1 MNLKTLICLLGVLCL
16 LLPVAALAQAG
27 SGGTSD
33 PTFDEGIAYSNFGT
47 VTAGDVILCETGS
60 TCSAT
65 STSNWSDVL
74 VFYNST
80 TGPYV
85 ADSSFDANTAFV
97 FSDDGA
103 SVLSSLSTFLLRS
116 NGALSSNV
124 QLIQENPTG
133 PTSYLN
139 GTYYVNSP
147 EAVPEPGSL
156 MLMGMSVLGF
166 LGLGRKWLV

>member
-47 VTAGDVILCETGS
+47 VTAGDVILCETAS
-60 TCSAT
+60 PCSLT

-74 VFYNST
+74 VFYNPT
-80 TGPYV
+80 KGAFV
-85 ADSSFDANTAFV
+85 ADSSFDATTAYV
-97 FSDDGA
+97 FSDDSTG
-103 SVLSSLSTFLLRS
+103 LSSLSTFLGS
-116 NGALSSNV
+116 YNGLSSNAV
-124 QLIQENPTG
+124 VILENPTG
-133 PTSYLN
+133 LTLY
-139 GTYYVNSP
+139 GTTYAINSP